1 MKRKNLEKCL
11 KKTIAM
17 ALTLT
22 LTVPMTMPAVC
33 VDAQEVNVQEN
44 DVQEMEALADLQ
56 LEENDV
62 EVVDIKYSTSCC
74 ADTMGRFQWMPTAM
88 LIYKVK

>member
-1 MKRKNLEKCL
+1 MTKV
-11 KKTIAM
+11 KTFV
-17 ALTLT
+17 TNSYN
-22 LTVPMTMPAVC
+22 PAHH
-33 VDAQEVNVQEN
+33 DRLDNSIN
-44 DVQEMEALADLQ
+44 KF

-88 LIYKVK
+88 LIYKNK

>member
-1 MKRKNLEKCL
+1 MTKV
-11 KKTIAM
+11 KTFV
-17 ALTLT
+17 TNSYN
-22 LTVPMTMPAVC
+22 PAHH
-33 VDAQEVNVQEN
+33 DRLDNSIN
-44 DVQEMEALADLQ
+44 KF

>member
-1 MKRKNLEKCL
+1 MTKV
-11 KKTIAM
+11 KTFV
-17 ALTLT
+17 TNSYN
-22 LTVPMTMPAVC
+22 PAHH
-33 VDAQEVNVQEN
+33 DRLDNSIN
-44 DVQEMEALADLQ
+44 KF

-74 ADTMGRFQWMPTAM
+74 ADTMGRFQWIPTAM

>member
-1 MKRKNLEKCL
+1 MTKV
-11 KKTIAM
+11 KTFV
-17 ALTLT
+17 TNSYN
-22 LTVPMTMPAVC
+22 PAHH
-33 VDAQEVNVQEN
+33 DRLDNSIN
-44 DVQEMEALADLQ
+44 KF

-74 ADTMGRFQWMPTAM
+74 ADTIGRFQWMPTAM